1 VRVLLDTAKATSAQ
15 EGQQSAELERL
26 CAMCTQKEVHAVN
39 FLPSPEPTHIPL
51 LRWQAQPEGKETP
64 PALVAA
70 ERKPSVGGTLARLH
84 KETEEEEEHALGVK
98 RQGKAQARRG
108 PDESVQGQWN
118 EWNFWRIEPLP
129 VEELE
134 VGGTTDSA
142 TPRESS
148 TDTKNES
155 DATTKDEGQHEDD
168 ARVAR
173 IREEEKVRVLKLVTH
188 SP

>member
-1 VRVLLDTAKATSAQ
+1 MPPKLRARRKASRVLSWSGCA
-15 EGQQSAELERL
+15 L
-26 CAMCTQKEVHAVN
+26 CAPKKRCTQSTSSLNRSFRCAT
-39 FLPSPEPTHIPL
+39 THIPL
-51 LRWQAQPEGKETP
+51 FRWQAQPGGKETP

-84 KETEEEEEHALGVK
+84 KETEEEEEHALDVK

-108 PDESVQGQWN
+108 PDESAQGQWN

-155 DATTKDEGQHEDD
+155 DATTKNEGQHEDD

>member
-1 VRVLLDTAKATSAQ
+1 
-15 EGQQSAELERL
+15 
-26 CAMCTQKEVHAVN
+26 M
-39 FLPSPEPTHIPL
+39 
-51 LRWQAQPEGKETP
+51 
-64 PALVAA
+64 AA

-84 KETEEEEEHALGVK
+84 KETEEEEHALGVK
-98 RQGKAQARRG
+98 RRGKAQARSG
-108 PDESVQGQWN
+108 PDESTQGEWN

-142 TPRESS
+142 TPRESL
-148 TDTKNES
+148 TDSKNES
-155 DATTKDEGQHEDD
+155 DAQTKNEGKQEDD

-173 IREEEKVRVLKLVTH
+173 IREEEKVRELKLVTH